1 MLFTYF
7 VCLNCFE
14 DIENEDTWLKMK
26 PLRNND
32 MHLKAPKISTATQR
46 RDWDRNAHV
55 TVTSGPR
62 GRQKKISKNT
72 NVY

>member
-32 MHLKAPKISTATQR
+32 
-46 RDWDRNAHV
+46 
-55 TVTSGPR
+55 VTSQSTQNIYCYPKKRLGPQCTCR
-62 GRQKKISKNT
+62 SNVRAKKGDKKKKFLEH
-72 NVY
+72 